1 MKYVEQPTS
10 SSLKPFLYS
19 YRRCP
24 YAMRAR
30 MALFVSNI
38 LFDIYEISFKDK
50 PSEMLKVSSKGTVPV
65 LIFKNLILDE
75 SIDIM
80 EWARSQ
86 NSFDNFLQIDDEEL
100 EGVKE
105 IIRINDGRFKD
116 KLDCYKYHSGN
127 SDTQKKSNFN
137 DCLFF
142 IEILERRLKKKNF
155 LFSDK
160 PGYADIAIFPFIR
173 QFANVDLDL
182 FEDTHYSNVIKW
194 LNTLVNCN
202 LFKDIMI
209 KPKF

>member
-30 MALFVSNI
+30 MAIFVSNI

-80 EWARSQ
+80 NWATEQKNNTSIK
-86 NSFDNFLQIDDEEL
+86 IDDEEL

-116 KLDCYKYHSGN
+116 KLDRYKYHSGN

-142 IEILERRLKKKNF
+142 IEILEQRLKKKIF

-173 QFANVDLDL
+173 QFANVDLVCL
-182 FEDTHYSNVIKW
+182 RI
-194 LNTLVNCN
+194 L
-202 LFKDIMI
+202 IIQM
-209 KPKF
+209 

>member
-1 MKYVEQPTS
+1 
-10 SSLKPFLYS
+10 
-19 YRRCP
+19 
-24 YAMRAR
+24 MRAR

-65 LIFKNLILDE
+65 LILKNVILDE

-116 KLDCYKYHSGN
+116 KLDRYKYHSGN

-137 DCLFF
+137 DFLFF
-142 IEILERRLKKKNF
+142 FEILELRLKKKNF

-173 QFANVDLDL
+173 QFANVDLCL
-182 FEDTHYSNVIKW
+182 FEDTRYSNVIKW

-202 LFKDIMI
+202 LFKNIMI
-209 KPKF
+209 KPNF